1 MSMNT
6 PLTRE
11 IWHLSIDDLLEPL
24 PETPRLGGPGP
35 FVINLSASTAPI
47 SPPIKDIPGS
57 DCALVYQIKRT
68 EDRRLRY
75 RLRLG
80 PFANEDD
87 ADVVLAKVREFYP
100 SALTATADTDDLRT
114 IASMQAKADALR
126 STAQKSTEG
135 APAPKAPAPGAASAA
150 SAKASSEKASVAAA
164 PVPAVPA
171 PVAVAPA
178 PAATIADAEIAKPP
192 AIAAAAPAPATP
204 VAAAPEAAAPETVAP
219 IAKAPVVAAPLTVA
233 SAPAAPAAA
242 APAPVPA
249 APIAA
254 ASEAAAA
261 VREAS
266 VAEAPPV
273 TVASVPAVKAPAPV
287 APVAKTPVAKAPAVV
302 APAPAA
308 PAAAAPAPAP
318 TAPIAAAPEAAAAT
332 PKAPVAEAPPVT
344 VAVAPAV
351 KAPAPVAPV
360 AKTPVAKAPV
370 AKAPVA
376 KAPVAKAPLA
386 AAPAPAALAVKPAA
400 AAAPSVAAPH
410 KTAVRAATAP
420 VNPTPVFDPALIPT
434 LTAVERV
441 SKPPGV
447 VDKVPRPAVVAAP
460 VATPDHVERL
470 DTPLDMLECTQT
482 VRPLTPLELE
492 DHEAARWFVIQL
504 SLSDEAFDPDT
515 VPNLDI
521 FSVYRLYSVAGLD
534 QGRIMH
540 ALRLGFFGAD
550 AAARAVAS
558 YLAAYYD
565 KPTVKRVSAAERDR
579 FAEERLDARKD
590 IGATGMHAIIEITSE
605 RIVRKTVA
613 AAQPKTPSH
622 DVEQR
627 TAARNSR

>member
-135 APAPKAPAPGAASAA
+135 APAPAPTVASAA

-164 PVPAVPA
+164 PVPAAPA
-171 PVAVAPA
+171 AVAVAPA
-178 PAATIADAEIAKPP
+178 PAA
-192 AIAAAAPAPATP
+192 P
-204 VAAAPEAAAPETVAP
+204 VAAAPVAAASETVAP
-219 IAKAPVVAAPLTVA
+219 IAKAPVIEAPVTVA
-233 SAPAAPAAA
+233 SAPAAPAAATPAPVPAAPIAAASEAAAATPKAPVSKAPAVLAPAPAAPAAA

-254 ASEAAAA
+254 APGAAAA
-261 VREAS
+261 TPKAP

-273 TVASVPAVKAPAPV
+273 TVASAPAVKAPAPV

-302 APAPAA
+302 VAAPAA

-318 TAPIAAAPEAAAAT
+318 TAAIAAAPEAAAA
-332 PKAPVAEAPPVT
+332 
-344 VAVAPAV
+344 
-351 KAPAPVAPV
+351 
-360 AKTPVAKAPV
+360 VAKAPV
-370 AKAPVA
+370 AKAPVT
-376 KAPVAKAPLA
+376 KAPLA
-386 AAPAPAALAVKPAA
+386 AAPTPAAVAVKPAA

-590 IGATGMHAIIEITSE
+590 IGATGMHAIIEITNE
-605 RIVRKTVA
+605 RIVRKTAA

>member
-135 APAPKAPAPGAASAA
+135 APAPAPTVASAA

-164 PVPAVPA
+164 PVPAAPA
-171 PVAVAPA
+171 AVAVAPA
-178 PAATIADAEIAKPP
+178 PAA
-192 AIAAAAPAPATP
+192 P
-204 VAAAPEAAAPETVAP
+204 VAAAPVAAASETVAP
-219 IAKAPVVAAPLTVA
+219 IAKAPVIEAPVTVA

-242 APAPVPA
+242 TPAPVPA

-254 ASEAAAA
+254 APGAAAA
-261 VREAS
+261 TPKAP

-273 TVASVPAVKAPAPV
+273 TVASAPAVKAPAPV

-302 APAPAA
+302 VAAPAA

-318 TAPIAAAPEAAAAT
+318 TAAIAAAPEAAAA
-332 PKAPVAEAPPVT
+332 
-344 VAVAPAV
+344 
-351 KAPAPVAPV
+351 
-360 AKTPVAKAPV
+360 VAKAPV
-370 AKAPVA
+370 AKAPVT
-376 KAPVAKAPLA
+376 KAPLA
-386 AAPAPAALAVKPAA
+386 AAPTPAAVAVKPAA

-590 IGATGMHAIIEITSE
+590 IGATGMHAIIEITNE
-605 RIVRKTVA
+605 RIVRKTAA